1 MSPVLSL
8 LLWPVLAALAA
19 AGTRLLDK
27 IIKEVQHENR
37 NRYK

>member
-8 LLWPVLAALAA
+8 LLWPILAALAA

-27 IIKEVQHENR
+27 IIKEVQNEKDN
-37 NRYK
+37 NA